1 MKIIKYFNK
10 PARDKAKAKEQV
22 IDTETNLPVIS
33 KLTNQVLMRHPVLKK
48 DVDGVSKVVYG
59 DTLVVLFEFE
69 KDSNIKQ
76 TIPASKLKEFQAEFK
91 KEMELDLVIKPDTA
105 YVLGFKPEVVNKVDE
120 DGNEYQ
126 VCKATYYPAR
136 PSFKSA
142 LSL

>member
-1 MKIIKYFNK
+1 MNVIKYFNK
-10 PARDKAKAKEQV
+10 PALDSSQPKQQV
-22 IDTETNLPVIS
+22 ISTETNMPVIN
-33 KLTNQVLMRHPVLKK
+33 KLTNQVLLRHPILKK
-48 DVDGVSKVVYG
+48 DVDGVSKTVYG

-69 KDSNIKQ
+69 ENAQIKQ

-91 KEMELDLVIKPDTA
+91 KKMELDLVIKPDTA

-136 PSFKSA
+136 ASFKSA